1 MTTIKDRVEDATAS
15 DTAIRNNITQSK
27 WRDAD
32 GVERIVSVPHLRQI
46 LDLSVMRQGEIM
58 GIKQ

>member
-15 DTAIRNNITQSK
+15 MESK